1 MNAAEY
7 VQMRDFWIG
16 VLATVILI
24 IPAFGQ
30 NSIGLQAPAIS
41 CSAGTV
47 ALDKSD
53 IAEVQSLGDTLL
65 ISPPES
71 APDVPTA
78 IVEYLELTPV
88 QTAAIQAQIEEQ
100 RVQAQSL
107 IQQLTNNRREL
118 IATTV
123 QGRFDIRQVRKLAAQ
138 QARILEPLVVA
149 NARLQ
154 TEIYNILTVEQQRRL
169 DEMRKET
176 AGLAQPF
183 FAEW

>member
-1 MNAAEY
+1 
-7 VQMRDFWIG
+7 MRDFWIG

-30 NSIGLQAPAIS
+30 NSISLQAPAIS

-47 ALDKSD
+47 ALDKSG
-53 IAEVQSLGDTLL
+53 IAEVQSSGDTLL

-78 IVEYLELTPV
+78 IVDYLDLTPV
-88 QTAAIQAQIEEQ
+88 QIVAIQAQIEQQ

-107 IQQLTNNRREL
+107 IEQLTNNRREL
-118 IATTV
+118 IETTV

-149 NARLQ
+149 NARLH
-154 TEIYNILTVEQQRRL
+154 TEIYKILTVEQQKKL

-176 AGLAQPF
+176 AGLTHPSF
-183 FAEW
+183 MEW

>member
-1 MNAAEY
+1 
-7 VQMRDFWIG
+7 MRDFWIG

-30 NSIGLQAPAIS
+30 NSISLQAPAIS

-47 ALDKSD
+47 ALDKSGM
-53 IAEVQSLGDTLL
+53 AEVQSSGDTLL

-88 QTAAIQAQIEEQ
+88 QIVAIQAQIEEQ
-100 RVQAQSL
+100 HVQAQSL
-107 IQQLTNNRREL
+107 IEQLTNNRREL

-154 TEIYNILTVEQQRRL
+154 AEIYKILTVEQQRRL

-176 AGLAQPF
+176 AGLTQPF